1 MDDLRIANLIDKVED
16 LNEEMNR
23 VRALLK
29 LQSDQYEEGMKMM
42 ERYAEDLIRDGK
54 NLR

>member
-1 MDDLRIANLIDKVED
+1 MNDLRIASLIDKVED

-29 LQSDQYEEGMKMM
+29 LQSEQYEEGMKMI
-42 ERYAEDLIRDGK
+42 ERYAEDVK
-54 NLR
+54 NLM